1 MITFSGITLDNV
13 ENPIIIDQLYNGG
26 DSDKAKDHK
35 VRISTILLRPYIRL
49 FFNKRM

>member
-35 VRISTILLRPYIRL
+35 VRITISLLTIYKTV
-49 FFNKRM
+49 F

>member
-1 MITFSGITLDNV
+1 MITFNGITLDNV

-35 VRISTILLRPYIRL
+35 VTYLNSTLIII
-49 FFNKRM
+49 KS